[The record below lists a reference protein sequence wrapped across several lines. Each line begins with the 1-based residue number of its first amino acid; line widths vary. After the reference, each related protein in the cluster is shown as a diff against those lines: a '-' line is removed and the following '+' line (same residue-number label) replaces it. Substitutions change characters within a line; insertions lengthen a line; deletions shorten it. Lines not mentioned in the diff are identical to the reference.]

1 MQIFAQQFGGV
12 VLNDDNDESRRTVEA
27 CYRTRKTL
35 VNPIIDW
42 TDEDVWEFIHE
53 YNIPYCELYDKGR
66 NRLGCIGC
74 PMGGKNGM
82 LRDFEN
88 YPKYK
93 AEYLR
98 CFDKMMQNR
107 IDKKLNSKMGGWKSG
122 KDIFDWWTRQSE
134 QDAGM
139 TLFDD
144 E

>member
-1 MQIFAQQFGGV
+1 M
-12 VLNDDNDESRRTVEA
+12 LNDDNDESRRTVEA

-42 TDEDVWEFIHE
+42 TDEEVWEFIRE
-53 YNIPYCELYDKGR
+53 YNIPYCELYDKGMD
-66 NRLGCIGC
+66 RLGCIGC

-107 IDKKLNSKMGGWKSG
+107 IDKKLNSKMGWKNG
-122 KDIFDWWTRQSE
+122 QDIFDWWTRQSE
-134 QDAGM
+134 QDANI